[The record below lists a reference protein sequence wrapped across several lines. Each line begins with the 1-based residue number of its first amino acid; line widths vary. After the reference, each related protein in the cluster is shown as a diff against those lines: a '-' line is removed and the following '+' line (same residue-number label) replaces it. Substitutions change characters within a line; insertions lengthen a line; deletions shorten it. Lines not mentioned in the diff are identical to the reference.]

1 MTTPT
6 STGPGLDADAGAAG
20 SAAARGRG
28 RVPAAFQRVAMTYG
42 LPVVLLLMVVV
53 FAVQQPRMLSVGNVV
68 NVTRSAADLAILAT
82 GQAFVL
88 LLGHVDISVGSI
100 VGASSVMTAWAV
112 LQIGMLGMAAGT
124 LFGAFIGFLNGY
136 LVARFRVHSVIV
148 TIGMLTALRGWT
160 LWVTNGQPIFAGLP
174 PSYLTLGAGFIGPFP
189 LPAVIAALVLTA
201 AALFLRYT
209 RFGPSMYAV
218 GGNEEAA
225 HLAGIPVFRYKLLA
239 FVATGALAGLAVTI
253 LSSRTNSGQPNLGQM
268 MELDAIA
275 AAVIGGMALTGGRGS
290 IGGVALGVATLALL
304 RNGLNLT
311 NVSSF
316 AQMMITGLVIIA
328 AVIAD
333 RLRQRNQ

>member
-1 MTTPT
+1 MTTPAG
-6 STGPGLDADAGAAG
+6 TGQGLDTAAP
-20 SAAARGRG
+20 SAAPRRSLAPQAVTRF
-28 RVPAAFQRVAMTYG
+28 VMAYG
-42 LPVVLLLMVVV
+42 LPVVLLVMVLV
-53 FAVQQPRMLSVGNVV
+53 FAVQQPRMLTLDNGV
-68 NVTRSAADLAILAT
+68 NVARSAADLAILAT
-82 GQAFVL
+82 GMAFVL
-88 LLGHVDISVGSI
+88 LLGHVDISVGST
-100 VGASSVMTAWAV
+100 VGAASVMAAWTV
-112 LQIGMLGMAAGT
+112 LQVGIAGMLAGP
-124 LFGAFIGFLNGY
+124 LFGAFIGFLNGF

-160 LWVTNGQPIFAGLP
+160 LWATNGQPIFEGLP
-174 PSYLTLGAGFIGPFP
+174 PSYLTLGAGFVGPFP
-189 LPAVIAALVLTA
+189 LPALIAVVVMVLA
-201 AALFLRYT
+201 VLFLRFT

-225 HLAGIPVFRYKLLA
+225 LLAGIPVFRYKLLA
-239 FVATGALAGLAVTI
+239 FVVSGTLAGLAGTI

-316 AQMMITGLVIIA
+316 VQMMITGLVIIA

-333 RLRQRNQ
+333 RLRQQNQ